1 MQVLV
6 DADACPVKELIVREA
21 RRFGISVIMLTDT
34 SHELGDGYSRILT
47 VDKGKDSVDIMLAN
61 LVRPG
66 DIVVTQDYGVAA
78 MALGYG
84 AKALN
89 QNGLVFT
96 EENIDRLLFERYLSQ
111 RLRRAGGKAGKVRK
125 RSKSDDEEFVRSLLV
140 LLDGGNN

>member
-78 MALGYG
+78 MALGHG